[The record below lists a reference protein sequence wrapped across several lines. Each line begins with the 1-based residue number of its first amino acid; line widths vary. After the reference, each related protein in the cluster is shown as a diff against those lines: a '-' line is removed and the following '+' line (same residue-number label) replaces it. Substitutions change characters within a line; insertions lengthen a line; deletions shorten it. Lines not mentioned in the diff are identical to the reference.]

1 MDMTHETSAVAR
13 GVRFAGTLWGQNAL
27 LIAALAITLGLALGL
42 RFYGL
47 DWDRGHSFTPHP
59 DERAI
64 LMKVG
69 ELSAPSI
76 GELDSLFDAD
86 RSPLNPRWF
95 PYGSFPLYLLKGAN
109 GLYSLFT
116 GAELH
121 DLRILGRTISALA
134 DVATMV
140 VVYLLGVRMFGRRE
154 GLLASALLALAVLH
168 IQLSHFFAVDTIM
181 AMCAAAALYFLYGV
195 AAEGRLRDSVLAG
208 VFIGLGVA
216 TKVSLA
222 PIFVAFIMAHLM
234 YAVGAIESRS
244 GTRRDVTQRLSAA
257 GAGAFIGAWTSLLV
271 FAVVQPYAF
280 LDLSRFYADTIEQ
293 SEMVRRIRDYPYTRQ
308 YVDTTAYLY
317 QVRQLATWGLGWP
330 LGIVAWAGLLYAS
343 LRGMRVLHGLVYIA
357 AGWGLPVAML
367 LFSNSVLA
375 IFAASGVA
383 FVALVGTLPFRSQ
396 RSRGAVLLLSWVVP
410 YFLIIGSFQVKF
422 IRYLI
427 PITPFLLLFG
437 STMLFGLWDRVK
449 ERAPG
454 LRGVLVAGLF
464 LLLGSTAFYAISYMA
479 IYSESHTAVRT
490 SRWINANAPLGS
502 VILKEHWEEGI
513 PNLRGYVIKELPIY
527 DDDGER
533 KLQSLTDELE
543 GADYIV
549 FYSNRLYG
557 TIPRLPER
565 YPVSSE
571 YYRLLFTG
579 ELGYELVNVESSYAR
594 LAGVSFVEET
604 FDRPG
609 LPEPDLVKL
618 SGGGGLELNLGFADE
633 SFTVYDHPLGL
644 VFQNVER
651 YPAETLRFVIERAL
665 AGRPARASDS
675 ERKIGL
681 LLSPEDLEA
690 QRRGGTWTEIVRP
703 DSWTARHPVLSWLL
717 LVEGL
722 AILALPMTFALFR
735 PLADRGYLFSKI
747 AGILAVALAAWLL
760 ASLHWVAFSR
770 EGIAIAM
777 LLLTAVSVAVAR
789 AQYGAIADFVRRR
802 WRTMLVGEAVFLAA
816 FLGFVLVR
824 MANPDLWHPHLG
836 GEKPMDLAYL
846 NAVLKSSYMPPY
858 DPWFGGG
865 YLNYYYWGQFIVAM
879 FVKATGI
886 DPAVAFNL
894 AVPLFFSLT
903 VAGAFSIVYNL
914 AEGTRRSIEG
924 LAAGPRVSGFARWAG
939 SPVMAGLAGAA
950 FVTLIGNLD
959 GAVQVAGG
967 VWRSWIRDLPFG
979 EFDFWR
985 STRVMPPD
993 PPGHEVTEFP
1003 FFTFLFGD
1011 LHAHLMA
1018 IPFTLLVLGL
1028 ALALVLGAARA
1039 AVGQRRPVPRRGW
1052 GPAEL
1057 ARLAAL
1063 GVAVGAL
1070 RLINTW
1076 DYPTYLIVAGM
1087 AVFLAAYLRNGGL
1100 NLAVLAETGRNSM
1113 LVFLV
1118 GYLAFLP
1125 YNLSYETFFTHLEG
1139 TTNQTVL
1146 WQFLLINGLFV
1157 FIIGTFFIIES
1168 RGWLLPLWRGLR
1180 ARIESGI
1187 IAAPDGDVGSG
1198 ASGSG
1203 GRVDP
1208 LRALAL
1214 AVVAA
1219 LGGYVAATVVSALA
1233 GSTIPV
1239 IAVLLGLVLFGAL
1252 SRMRSFAPDAPHV
1265 AFAAAIA
1272 GVSLMLV
1279 IGLDVFRV
1287 EGDIDRMN
1295 SVFKFYLQVWVMLG
1309 IASAY
1314 LLWRLAYT
1322 RSRRAAGPGR
1332 WRKTWAVALVALV
1345 AAASIYPLLGT
1356 RDRLGERF
1364 GVLPMTLDGTAY
1376 MRETVYQDRRG
1387 DIDLAADYEGISWLQ
1402 QNVAGS
1408 PLILEGLTP
1417 NYRWGGRISVYTGL
1431 PTIIGWQWHQEQQR
1445 WGYRWAVGDRARDVD
1460 QIYRTTSP
1468 SEALSLMRMYGVE
1481 YVYIGQL
1488 ERLYYPED
1496 GLGKFGEE
1504 MDLEEV
1510 YRNDQVRI
1518 YRVKD
1523 QQGESPIAVAQ

>member
-1 MDMTHETSAVAR
+1 MDLTQEMSVAAR
-13 GVRFAGTLWGQNAL
+13 GARFVGALRGQNAL
-27 LIAALAITLGLALGL
+27 LIAALAVTLGLALGL

-47 DWDRGHSFTPHP
+47 DWDRGQSFTPHP

-69 ELSAPSI
+69 EMSVPSLGEI
-76 GELDSLFDAD
+76 GSLFDVD

-95 PYGSFPLYLLKGAN
+95 PYGSFPLYLLKGVQV
-109 GLYSLFT
+109 LYSSLL

-121 DLRILGRTISALA
+121 DLRIAGRVISAAA
-134 DVATMV
+134 DAATMV
-140 VVYLLGVRMFGRRE
+140 VVYLLGARVFGRRE
-154 GLLASALLALAVLH
+154 GLLASALVALAVLH

-222 PIFVAFIMAHLM
+222 PIFVAFFMAHLM
-234 YAVGAIESRS
+234 YASGAIEGHSRT
-244 GTRRDVTQRLSAA
+244 GRDVTQRLTAA
-257 GAGAFIGAWTSLLV
+257 LVGAFVGAWTSLLV
-271 FAVVQPYAF
+271 FALVQPYAF
-280 LDLSRFYADTIEQ
+280 LDFSRFYADTIEQ

-317 QVRQLATWGLGWP
+317 QVQQLATWGLGWP
-330 LGIVAWAGLLYAS
+330 LGIVAWAGLLHAS
-343 LRGMRVLHGLVYIA
+343 LRGMRLFHGLVYIV
-357 AGWGLPVAML
+357 AGWGVPVAML
-367 LFSNSVLA
+367 LFSNSFLA

-383 FVALVGTLPFRSQ
+383 FVALVGTLPVRSS

-410 YFLIIGSFQVKF
+410 YFLIVGSFQVKF

-437 STMLFGLWDRVK
+437 STMLFDLWDRVK

-454 LRGVLVAGLF
+454 LRPLLIAGLVLVV
-464 LLLGSTAFYAISYMA
+464 GSTAFYAMSYMS
-479 IYSESHTAVRT
+479 IYGESHTAVRT
-490 SRWINANAPLGS
+490 SRWINANAPAGS

-513 PNLRGYVIKELPIY
+513 PDLQGYVIRDLPLY
-527 DDDGER
+527 NDDGQR
-533 KLQSLTDELE
+533 KFQLLVDELE

-565 YPVSSE
+565 YPISGE
-571 YYRLLFTG
+571 YYRLLFSG
-579 ELGYELVNVESSYAR
+579 ELGYELVNVESSYAS
-594 LAGVSFVEET
+594 LAGVRIVEDT
-604 FDRPG
+604 FGRPNV
-609 LPEPDLVKL
+609 PEPYLVKL
-618 SGGGGLELNLGFADE
+618 AGRGGFELNLGFADE

-651 YPAETLRFVIERAL
+651 YHAETLRFVIERAVAEQP
-665 AGRPARASDS
+665 AGLGAGAG
-675 ERKIGL
+675 KVGL

-690 QRRGGTWTEIVRP
+690 QRRGGTWTDIVRP
-703 DSWTARHPVLSWLL
+703 DSWTSRYPVLSWLL

-722 AILALPMTFALFR
+722 AVLALPMTFALFR
-735 PLADRGYLFSKI
+735 PLADRGYVFSKI
-747 AGILAVALAAWLL
+747 VGILAVALVVWLL
-760 ASLHWVAFSR
+760 ASVHWMTFSR
-770 EGIAIAM
+770 GSIAIAI
-777 LLLTAVSVAVAR
+777 LLLAVVAVAITTVQR
-789 AQYGAIADFVRRR
+789 RSIVDFVRRR
-802 WRTMLVGEAVFLAA
+802 WRTMLIGEAVFLAA
-816 FLGFVLVR
+816 FLAFVLVR

-836 GEKPMDLAYL
+836 GEKPMDVAYL

-865 YLNYYYWGQFIVAM
+865 YLNYYYWGQFIVAT
-879 FVKATGI
+879 FIKATGI
-886 DPAVAFNL
+886 NPAVAFNL

-914 AEGTRRSIEG
+914 AEGTRRSMEG
-924 LAAGPRVSGFARWAG
+924 LTAGLRVKGVARWVR
-939 SPVMAGLAGAA
+939 SPVLAGFAGAA
-950 FVTLIGNLD
+950 FVTVIGNLD

-993 PPGHEVTEFP
+993 PPGHEITEFP

-1028 ALALVLGAARA
+1028 ALALVAGAARA
-1039 AVGQRRPVPRRGW
+1039 GRRRLGPISGHGW

-1057 ARLAAL
+1057 GRLAAL

-1100 NLAVLAETGRNSM
+1100 SLAVLAETGVKSI

-1118 GYLAFLP
+1118 GYVVFLP
-1125 YNLSYETFFTHLEG
+1125 YNLSYEAFFTSVEA

-1146 WQFLLINGLFV
+1146 WQFLLINGLFM
-1157 FIIGTFFIIES
+1157 FIIGTFFIVES
-1168 RGWLLPLWRGLR
+1168 RRWLLPLWRGLS
-1180 ARIESGI
+1180 ARIESAI
-1187 IAAPDGDVGSG
+1187 RATPDGGDASVATGSEY
-1198 ASGSG
+1198 
-1203 GRVDP
+1203 RVDP

-1214 AVVAA
+1214 GVVVFLAVYVVTAVVFAW
-1219 LGGYVAATVVSALA
+1219 T

-1239 IAVLLGLVLFGAL
+1239 MAILLALVLFGGL
-1252 SRMRSFAPDAPHV
+1252 SRMRSFAAAAPYV
-1265 AFAAAIA
+1265 AFAAAIVGA
-1272 GVSLMLV
+1272 SLMLV
-1279 IGLDVFRV
+1279 IGLDIFRV
-1287 EGDIDRMN
+1287 QGDIDRMN

-1309 IASAY
+1309 LASAY
-1314 LLWRLAYT
+1314 LLWRLAYARR
-1322 RSRRAAGPGR
+1322 RSDPRPGG
-1332 WRKTWAVALVALV
+1332 WRKVWAGVLVALV
-1345 AAASIYPLLGT
+1345 AGASVYPLLGT
-1356 RDRLGERF
+1356 QDRLGKRF
-1364 GVLPMTLDGTAY
+1364 DTLPLTLDGAAY
-1376 MRETVYQDRRG
+1376 MRETVYRDREG
-1387 DIDLAADYEGISWLQ
+1387 EIDLAADYDGISWLQ
-1402 QNVAGS
+1402 QNVEGS

-1445 WGYRWAVGDRARDVD
+1445 WGYRWAVGDRAKDVD
-1460 QIYRTTSP
+1460 KIYRTTSP
-1468 SEALSLMRMYGVE
+1468 SEALSLMRRYGVE
-1481 YVYIGQL
+1481 YVYVGQL
-1488 ERLYYPED
+1488 ERLYYPEE
-1496 GLGKFGEE
+1496 GLSKFGEGL
-1504 MDLEEV
+1504 DLIEV
-1510 YRNDQVRI
+1510 YRNEQVRI
-1518 YRVKD
+1518 YRVSD
-1523 QQGESPIAVAQ
+1523 GHEASPVAAAQ